1 MSFRDIDLNI
11 SYISYSDND
20 NIANMIN
27 TLLSES
33 VFYSRSVGYF
43 SSSVLN
49 FTKEGILKLV
59 KNNGKI
65 KILASPNISQDDILA
80 ISMGYKSRQLI
91 YKESFLKEF
100 EESLNELKDE
110 NLQLIYE
117 LITKGYLDIKIIKTK
132 GSGIYHDKVGLFED
146 LSGNKVVF
154 FGSSN
159 DTANGLA
166 YNYEKV
172 RMAFSWDGTKR
183 YVDDEIND
191 FNALWDGV
199 NKYNDTYDFM
209 DAVKDKVLEVKEKRE
224 NIRKTIITK
233 PIITPRKYQEEAILA
248 WKNNNYNGFFL
259 MATGTG
265 KTYTTIFGIKELIEE
280 EEKLFIVIA
289 APYIHL
295 LAQWKFD
302 LLKIINDVDL
312 VLVSSENNNWREDL
326 KKAVYRQEANL
337 PNSKVICAIST
348 IKSFFSNDF
357 NSILDSSTAKKLFIC
372 DEAHRVYSSL
382 SRINKDKFYYKLG
395 LSATPYS
402 GNSRTSGQELMDFF
416 GGQVYSLDLD
426 EAINGDFLVH
436 YRYHPIFVN
445 ASYDEQEDFNHKTKL
460 MASCFKDG
468 ILCVPVKKIAELKR
482 ARLRILSNIREKVD
496 NIVEIIKKTQSNDH
510 LIVYC
515 GDGKF
520 DEQTRM
526 LQYIKM
532 KLNALNIKAS
542 QFTCQENMEERLNR
556 IESFNDGYISAMV
569 AIKCLDEGINIP
581 SIKSAL
587 ILSSNDDPREFIQR
601 RGRILRTYTDKQ
613 GKEKK
618 VADIYDV
625 IVLPHDNCPS
635 MSKIELRRFKE
646 YNKLADN
653 RNENNILLSNLC
665 SKYNVNYSELDFY
678 SYEDNV
684 VDDGD
689 FDE

>member
-27 TLLSES
+27 KLLSES

-172 RMAFSWDGTKR
+172 RMAFSWDDTKR

-191 FNALWDGV
+191 FNALWDDV

-265 KTYTTIFGIKELIEE
+265 KTYTTIFGIKELIKE

-295 LAQWKFD
+295 LAQWKYD
-302 LLKIINDVDL
+302 LLKIINEVDL

-337 PNSKVICAIST
+337 SNSKVICAIST

-357 NSILDSSTAKKLFIC
+357 NSTLDSSTAKKLFIC
-372 DEAHRVYSSL
+372 DEAHRLYSSL
-382 SRINKDKFYYKLG
+382 SRINKDKFHYKLG

-402 GNSRTSGQELMDFF
+402 GNNRTSGQELMDFF

-426 EAINGDFLVH
+426 EAIDGNFLVH

-460 MASCFKDG
+460 MASCFKNG
-468 ILCVPVKKIAELKR
+468 ILCVPVKRLAELKR
-482 ARLRILSNIREKVD
+482 SRLRILSNAQEKIN
-496 NIVEIIKKTQSNDH
+496 NIVEIIKKTQSDDH

-515 GDGKF
+515 GDGKL

-526 LQYIKM
+526 LQFIKM
-532 KLNALNIKAS
+532 KLNDLNIKTA

-581 SIKSAL
+581 SIKTAL

-601 RGRILRTYTDKQ
+601 RGRILRTYTDKD
-613 GKEKK
+613 GVKK
-618 VADIYDV
+618 TLADIYDV
-625 IVLPHDNCPS
+625 VVMPYDNCPN
-635 MSKIELRRFKE
+635 MAKIELRRFKE

-653 RNENNILLSNLC
+653 FNENDKLLQKLCHQYNID
-665 SKYNVNYSELDFY
+665 YSELNFL
-678 SYEDNV
+678 SYEDNIEYE
-684 VDDGD
+684 GD
-689 FDE
+689 MDE